1 MQVKLELN
9 PDECLA
15 LIQVLERD
23 ILFRDLTDRII
34 NDLERVRHEW
44 ANDVR
49 NLAYLRNSGAI

>member
-23 ILFRDLTDRII
+23 LLFRDLTSRII
-34 NDLERVRHEW
+34 MDLEKVRHEW
-44 ANDVR
+44 ANDTR
-49 NLAYLRNSGAI
+49 NLAYLRETGAL